1 MLCSDVKHLTDRFLM
16 IQNIVKKTHVLE
28 LIWIPEFSTLWMD
41 LNIFYYAHNSKKILL
56 RLDCNCWEQKFCS
69 TYTGFSRTQRALDD
83 DTENA
88 HSSINRSSH
97 SNFPV
102 AQFQN
107 ISSCWPMNFLW
118 IFLMRI
124 VEFCYEFIAALTLI
138 LTFWRSANLLN
149 VPLASK
155 VMNWKTERHK
165 HRHTERNTKGRNT
178 KGIWMWFHWT
188 LLCSDLNASSFSML

>member
-1 MLCSDVKHLTDRFLM
+1 MLI
-16 IQNIVKKTHVLE
+16 IQR
-28 LIWIPEFSTLWMD
+28 
-41 LNIFYYAHNSKKILL
+41 KILL
-56 RLDCNCWEQKFCS
+56 RLDCNCCEQKFCS

-97 SNFPV
+97 SNFLV

-107 ISSCWPMNFLW
+107 ISSYWPMNFLW
-118 IFLMRI
+118 FFFMRI

-155 VMNWKTERHK
+155 VMNWKTERHR
-165 HRHTERNTKGRNT
+165 HRHRKKYKREKYKRDLNVVSLNIALLWSECIFFFNAIASVLGSFSEIKEIMAISKNLLFKDVVAATNT
-178 KGIWMWFHWT
+178 
-188 LLCSDLNASSFSML
+188 DLNASSSSML